1 MAVRSIATPL
11 GSISSVLFVLVAT
24 QIWCCL
30 ALPSNIG
37 AADIPI
43 ASNKAPSRKGSQ
55 SFKPLRQLSV
65 EFAEAIAEHKGFNS
79 LAATEVF
86 NARSSDLDQAAKM
99 SSADDERNA
108 DNGRDASSKPGLFS
122 SISNQISFALVA
134 VTAAS
139 FYQVKLSNDASARA
153 TSAVKDQNYAMGLA
167 LAGVALIGNAAV
179 GAFRKILS
187 QHNIGSAQ
195 QVGIATL
202 LQGIVSIIYCFQ
214 SGDLKLG
221 SVQEMTEALPPR
233 IFWIAAVSA
242 SVLNSIVKT
251 LETKAFAESDISL
264 CAPFLAFDPVMQF
277 VVGVAVMPLACKL
290 IDFGC
295 DEAKTSYPPYHIL
308 SVGCIAYGAFL
319 LGKGIAP
326 KGSTANVKQA
336 KMLGP
341 LPLGSWFILINCVIY
356 GFTSRLDKV
365 AIKSAGKTLYY
376 AYGRL
381 LMASTTLGGS
391 FMSGGLTLRELKKFM
406 APPVLLLIFAIC
418 LSDAIY
424 MLSLYQAFAWIS
436 PVYVTAI
443 KRGGGILLSSLLG
456 VLLFSESVAGR
467 FIPIVT
473 ICSGVTFLCL

>member
-1 MAVRSIATPL
+1 MRTRNP
-11 GSISSVLFVLVAT
+11 
-24 QIWCCL
+24 
-30 ALPSNIG
+30 ALKS
-37 AADIPI
+37 
-43 ASNKAPSRKGSQ
+43 ASRCRKGSQ

-65 EFAEAIAEHKGFNS
+65 EFAEAIAVNQGFDTV
-79 LAATEVF
+79 ATSETWDVK
-86 NARSSDLDQAAKM
+86 SSENELHSKM
-99 SSADDERNA
+99 SSE
-108 DNGRDASSKPGLFS
+108 SELKSPPKSGLFS

-139 FYQVKLSNDASARA
+139 FYQVRLSSGASTKT
-153 TSAVKDQNYAMGLA
+153 TSSVKDQNYAMGLA

-202 LQGIVSIIYCFQ
+202 LQGIVSIIYCFN
-214 SGDLKLG
+214 SGDLKFG
-221 SVQEMTEALPPR
+221 SVQEMTDALPPR
-233 IFWIAAVSA
+233 AFWIAAVSA

-277 VVGVAVMPLACKL
+277 LVGVAVMPLACKM
-290 IDFGC
+290 IEFGC

-326 KGSTANVKQA
+326 KGSSGNVKEA

-391 FMSGGLTLRELKKFM
+391 FMSGGLTFRELKKFM

-467 FIPIVT
+467 FVPIVT